1 MIFVQNTNQDSIK
14 MKRLLSLVLLMA
26 ALTAGT
32 TATAQESAAANAQSE
47 TRQRLTREQLAD
59 TQARRIAGEL
69 AFDKAT
75 TEKFVA
81 TYAKCQKEVWALGP
95 QHKPQGGRMGKP
107 NGKPAAAQG
116 NTAAKPAAP
125 QSTEEE
131 AGKQLQERFD
141 RSQKMLDI
149 RQKYYK
155 EYSKFLTQKQIERV
169 YQIERQMLQQLAKKR
184 RPQGQR
190 PQGQRPAKK

>member
-1 MIFVQNTNQDSIK
+1 

-107 NGKPAAAQG
+107 NGKPAA
-116 NTAAKPAAP
+116 P

-169 YQIERQMLQQLAKKR
+169 YQIERQMMQQLAKKR